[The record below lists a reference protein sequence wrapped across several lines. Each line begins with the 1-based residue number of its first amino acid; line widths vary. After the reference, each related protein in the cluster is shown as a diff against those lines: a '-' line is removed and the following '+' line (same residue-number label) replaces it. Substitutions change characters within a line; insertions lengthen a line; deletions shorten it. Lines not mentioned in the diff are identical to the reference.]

1 MLTLGVAMT
10 IIAFLPPL
18 PLILV
23 LCAIVGFVY
32 GPIAPIYN
40 YVMQTRAPQHLRGRV
55 VGVMGSLAYAAGP
68 LGLVL
73 AGPLADAAGLHAT
86 FLALSLPML
95 LLGLVALSLPAL
107 RDLDRD
113 PTADPGERRR
123 TWVVKRKRCRGT
135 RVTQTTTRT
144 SRSLVYQ
151 QVLDPVAHSLAWSSL
166 VAAIP
171 LLLLFVLLG
180 VLRVTAWVASLISLA
195 VAIVVAVLVYGMPI
209 GQTLLAGTE
218 GAAFG
223 FFPILWIVI
232 NAIWVY
238 QLTVETG
245 HFDVLRRSFASVSDD
260 QRIQAVLIAF
270 SFGAL
275 LEALAGFGTPVAV
288 TSVMLMALGFK
299 PLKAAALAL
308 SPTPRPW
315 PSARWPP
322 RSSRWARSPNC
333 RATRS
338 VRWSAGR
345 RRSWRCSFPLSWS
358 RSSTAG
364 EASGRP
370 GPRRSCAGSSSR
382 SPSTPP
388 PTSSRCRWPTWSRR
402 CCRPPRWSCWSASGA
417 PAGTYTEPAV
427 VAGGAADE
435 PTPDFAERVEHPD
448 ARADVVKAYAPYAI
462 IIAVFVICQITAVKK
477 LLDKATVKFQ
487 WPALDIVSPKGKP
500 VSLTEFTLNL
510 LTTPG
515 TQMLIAGIIT
525 MIALKLSV
533 PRAVKAYGTT
543 LHQLRWAIVT
553 VMAVLALAFVMNLS
567 GQTIT
572 LGTWMAAAG
581 GAFALLS
588 PILGWLGV
596 AVTGSDT
603 SANSLFGALQVTAA
617 NQAGLSDVLM
627 AATNSSGGV
636 LGKMISPQNLAIA
649 AAAVGMNG
657 KEGDIFRRVV
667 VWSVVFLVA
676 AVHPVRAAGLAGAFL
691 DGAVVSTRSI
701 EP

>member
-1 MLTLGVAMT
+1 M
-10 IIAFLPPL
+10 
-18 PLILV
+18 
-23 LCAIVGFVY
+23 
-32 GPIAPIYN
+32 
-40 YVMQTRAPQHLRGRV
+40 
-55 VGVMGSLAYAAGP
+55 
-68 LGLVL
+68 
-73 AGPLADAAGLHAT
+73 
-86 FLALSLPML
+86 
-95 LLGLVALSLPAL
+95 
-107 RDLDRD
+107 
-113 PTADPGERRR
+113 
-123 TWVVKRKRCRGT
+123 
-135 RVTQTTTRT
+135 
-144 SRSLVYQ
+144 YQ

-195 VAIVVAVLVYGMPI
+195 VAIVVAVLVYGMPL

-238 QLTVETG
+238 QQTVETG
-245 HFDVLRRSFASVSDD
+245 HFDVLRRSFSRVSDD

-299 PLKAAALAL
+299 PMKAAALAL
-308 SPTPRPW
+308 VANTAPVAFGAMATPILTLAKVTELPSDTLGAMVGRQTPILAVFVPLVLVAIVDGWRGIRETWPAALLCGLVFGIAQYATSNFISVPLADVVASLLSAAAVVALVRVWRP
-315 PSARWPP
+315 AR
-322 RSSRWARSPNC
+322 
-333 RATRS
+333 
-338 VRWSAGR
+338 
-345 RRSWRCSFPLSWS
+345 
-358 RSSTAG
+358 
-364 EASGRP
+364 
-370 GPRRSCAGSSSR
+370 
-382 SPSTPP
+382 
-388 PTSSRCRWPTWSRR
+388 
-402 CCRPPRWSCWSASGA
+402 
-417 PAGTYTEPAV
+417 TYTEPAV
-427 VAGGAADE
+427 IAGGAADE
-435 PTPDFAERVEHPD
+435 PTADFAERVEHPD
-448 ARADVVKAYAPYAI
+448 SRADVVKAYAPYGI
-462 IIAVFVICQITAVKK
+462 IIAVFVVCQISAVKK
-477 LLDKATVKFQ
+477 LLDKATVKFH
-487 WPALDIVSPKGKP
+487 WPGLDVVSPKGKP
-500 VSLTEFTLNL
+500 VTLTEFTLNL

-515 TQMLIAGIIT
+515 TQMLIAGVLTAIV
-525 MIALKLSV
+525 LRLSV

-543 LHQLRWAIVT
+543 LHQLRWAILT

-617 NQAGLSDVLM
+617 NQAGLSDILM
-627 AATNSSGGV
+627 AASNSSGGV

-667 VWSVVFLVA
+667 VWSLLFLLLMCILSA
-676 AVHPVRAAGLAGAFL
+676 LQASPVLSWM
-691 DGAVVSTRSI
+691 VPS
-701 EP
+701 

>member
-1 MLTLGVAMT
+1 
-10 IIAFLPPL
+10 
-18 PLILV
+18 
-23 LCAIVGFVY
+23 
-32 GPIAPIYN
+32 
-40 YVMQTRAPQHLRGRV
+40 
-55 VGVMGSLAYAAGP
+55 
-68 LGLVL
+68 
-73 AGPLADAAGLHAT
+73 
-86 FLALSLPML
+86 
-95 LLGLVALSLPAL
+95 
-107 RDLDRD
+107 
-113 PTADPGERRR
+113 
-123 TWVVKRKRCRGT
+123 
-135 RVTQTTTRT
+135 
-144 SRSLVYQ
+144 VYQ
-151 QVLDPVAHSLAWSSL
+151 QVLDPVAQSLAWSSL

-195 VAIVVAVLVYGMPI
+195 VAIAVAVLVYGMPI

-238 QLTVETG
+238 QQTVETG
-245 HFDVLRRSFASVSDD
+245 HFDVLRRSFSRVSDD

-299 PLKAAALAL
+299 PIKAAVLAL
-308 SPTPRPW
+308 VANTAPVAFGAMATPILTLAKVTELPADTLGAMVGRQTPILAFLVPLVLVAIVDGWRGVRVTWLPALVCGLVFGVAQFATSNFLSVPLADVVAALLSAAAVVLLVRVWSPR
-315 PSARWPP
+315 
-322 RSSRWARSPNC
+322 
-333 RATRS
+333 
-338 VRWSAGR
+338 
-345 RRSWRCSFPLSWS
+345 
-358 RSSTAG
+358 
-364 EASGRP
+364 E
-370 GPRRSCAGSSSR
+370 
-382 SPSTPP
+382 
-388 PTSSRCRWPTWSRR
+388 
-402 CCRPPRWSCWSASGA
+402 
-417 PAGTYTEPAV
+417 TYTEPTETGV
-427 VAGGAADE
+427 IAGGAADK
-435 PTPDFAERVEHPD
+435 PTPEFAHRVEHPD
-448 ARADVVKAYAPYAI
+448 SRADVVKAYAPYAI
-462 IIAVFVICQITAVKK
+462 IIAVFVVCQISVVKR
-477 LLDKATVKFQ
+477 LLDKATIKFQ
-487 WPALDIVSPKGKP
+487 WPGLDVVSPSGKP
-500 VSLTEFTLNL
+500 VTLTEFTLNL

-515 TQMLIAGIIT
+515 TQMLIAGVLT
-525 MIALKLSV
+525 AIALKLSA
-533 PRAVKAYGTT
+533 PRALKAYGTT

-617 NQAGLSDVLM
+617 NQAGLSEVLM
-627 AATNSSGGV
+627 AASNSSGGV
-636 LGKMISPQNLAIA
+636 LGKMVSPQNLAIA

-667 VWSVVFLVA
+667 VWSLLFLLLMCILSA
-676 AVHPVRAAGLAGAFL
+676 LQSSPVLSWM
-691 DGAVVSTRSI
+691 V
-701 EP
+701 PQ

>member
-1 MLTLGVAMT
+1 
-10 IIAFLPPL
+10 
-18 PLILV
+18 
-23 LCAIVGFVY
+23 
-32 GPIAPIYN
+32 
-40 YVMQTRAPQHLRGRV
+40 
-55 VGVMGSLAYAAGP
+55 
-68 LGLVL
+68 
-73 AGPLADAAGLHAT
+73 
-86 FLALSLPML
+86 
-95 LLGLVALSLPAL
+95 
-107 RDLDRD
+107 
-113 PTADPGERRR
+113 
-123 TWVVKRKRCRGT
+123 
-135 RVTQTTTRT
+135 
-144 SRSLVYQ
+144 VYQ

-180 VLRVTAWVASLISLA
+180 VMRVTAWVASLISLA
-195 VAIVVAVLVYGMPI
+195 VAIAVAVLVYGMPI

-238 QLTVETG
+238 QQTVETG
-245 HFDVLRRSFASVSDD
+245 HFDVLRRSFSRVSDD

-299 PLKAAALAL
+299 PMKAAVLAL
-308 SPTPRPW
+308 VANTAPVAFGAMATPILTLAKVTELPADTLGAMVGRQTPILAIFVPLILVVIVDGW
-315 PSARWPP
+315 RAVRETWLPALVCGVVFGVAQFATSNYLSVPLADVVAALLSAAAVVVLVRVWKP
-322 RSSRWARSPNC
+322 RQ
-333 RATRS
+333 
-338 VRWSAGR
+338 
-345 RRSWRCSFPLSWS
+345 
-358 RSSTAG
+358 
-364 EASGRP
+364 
-370 GPRRSCAGSSSR
+370 
-382 SPSTPP
+382 
-388 PTSSRCRWPTWSRR
+388 
-402 CCRPPRWSCWSASGA
+402 
-417 PAGTYTEPAV
+417 TYTEPAV

-435 PTPDFAERVEHPD
+435 PTPEFAQRVEQPD
-448 ARADVVKAYAPYAI
+448 SRSDVVKAYAPYAI
-462 IIAVFVICQITAVKK
+462 IIAVFVVCQISVVKQ

-487 WPALDIVSPKGKP
+487 WPGLDVVSPSGKP
-500 VSLTEFTLNL
+500 VTLTEYTLNL

-515 TQMLIAGIIT
+515 TQMLIAGVLTAIV
-525 MIALKLSV
+525 LKLS
-533 PRAVKAYGTT
+533 PARALKAYGTT
-543 LHQLRWAIVT
+543 LHQLRWAILT

-572 LGTWMAAAG
+572 LGTWMAGAG

-627 AATNSSGGV
+627 AASNSSGGV

-667 VWSVVFLVA
+667 GWSLLFLLLMCVLSA
-676 AVHPVRAAGLAGAFL
+676 LQASPVLSWM
-691 DGAVVSTRSI
+691 VPS
-701 EP
+701 

>member
-1 MLTLGVAMT
+1 M
-10 IIAFLPPL
+10 
-18 PLILV
+18 
-23 LCAIVGFVY
+23 
-32 GPIAPIYN
+32 
-40 YVMQTRAPQHLRGRV
+40 
-55 VGVMGSLAYAAGP
+55 
-68 LGLVL
+68 
-73 AGPLADAAGLHAT
+73 
-86 FLALSLPML
+86 
-95 LLGLVALSLPAL
+95 
-107 RDLDRD
+107 
-113 PTADPGERRR
+113 
-123 TWVVKRKRCRGT
+123 
-135 RVTQTTTRT
+135 
-144 SRSLVYQ
+144 YQ

-195 VAIVVAVLVYGMPI
+195 VAIAVAVLVYGMPI

-238 QLTVETG
+238 QQTVETG
-245 HFDVLRRSFASVSDD
+245 HFDVLRRSFSRVSDD

-299 PLKAAALAL
+299 PMKAAVLAL
-308 SPTPRPW
+308 VANTAPVAFGAMATPILTLAKVTELP
-315 PSARWPP
+315 ADTLG
-322 RSSRWARSPNC
+322 AM
-333 RATRS
+333 
-338 VRWSAGR
+338 VGR
-345 RRSWRCSFPLSWS
+345 QTPILAVFVPLGPGR

-364 EASGRP
+364 AASA
-370 GPRRSCAGSSSR
+370 RRGFPPWCAASSSAWA
-382 SPSTPP
+382 STPR
-388 PTSSRCRWPTWSRR
+388 PTSSRCHWPTSSQP
-402 CCRPPRWSCWSASGA
+402 CCRRPRWSCWFASGS
-417 PAGTYTEPAV
+417 PAG
-427 VAGGAADE
+427 
-435 PTPDFAERVEHPD
+435 PTPSPQWSRAARRTSRRPNSPQRVEQPD
-448 ARADVVKAYAPYAI
+448 SRSDVVKAYAPYAI
-462 IIAVFVICQITAVKK
+462 IIAVFVVCQISVVKK

-487 WPALDIVSPKGKP
+487 WPGLDVVSPSGKP
-500 VSLTEFTLNL
+500 VTLTEFTLNL

-515 TQMLIAGIIT
+515 TQMLIAGILTAIV
-525 MIALKLSV
+525 LKLS
-533 PRAVKAYGTT
+533 PARALKAYGTT
-543 LHQLRWAIVT
+543 LHQLRWAILT

-627 AATNSSGGV
+627 AASNSSGGV

-649 AAAVGMNG
+649 AAAVGMDG

-667 VWSVVFLVA
+667 GWSLLFLLLMCILSGLQA
-676 AVHPVRAAGLAGAFL
+676 SPVLSWM
-691 DGAVVSTRSI
+691 VPS
-701 EP
+701 